1 MRRHFHP
8 LRELPVLGHEV
19 AQFHSGDAASRA
31 EVLLREVPVLVP
43 VVRDRFH
50 QGLGVGLGD
59 PQVVVPVKE
68 RLELVQRVD
77 ADLVL
82 DRGVRFGIR

>member
-1 MRRHFHP
+1 M
-8 LRELPVLGHEV
+8 
-19 AQFHSGDAASRA
+19 
-31 EVLLREVPVLVP
+31 LVP